1 MLEGQVK
8 ALESEREKLLRRFK
22 EDKARVWDGETVCSA
37 CGQPLPEDRIQEARE
52 NFNLR
57 KSRELSE
64 INDQGQL
71 CSASLIAQKSQE
83 LDHARAA
90 MQSALE
96 RREKAQGALE
106 QAKADAP
113 EQSPFENTQEY
124 ADLAAEKA
132 NLEAQIKDGGAGAD
146 LRRREAQDVLHILNG
161 LIVQAQND
169 RTLIVTARK
178 RRERLAELEQDQK
191 NTAAEYERF
200 ERGVY
205 LCEEFTRAKVSM
217 LDERINSR
225 FHAVRFRLFKT
236 QINGGLQDCCDVLCP
251 TTSGLT
257 PYESANNAAQINAG
271 IEIAGAL
278 GAFWGQDRRLVIGL
292 IAAFSWA
299 PVAKQ
304 TAAKTRSAAHRT
316 YVRAARSWGAGSWY
330 IFKNHL
336 AADVLP
342 VVLVGALAVV
352 GKAILQESA
361 LAYLGLSDPT
371 AKSWGLMINRA
382 SRFAGIYFTDY
393 WKWWLAAPVAALML
407 TILFTRLLAR
417 WLEQQLLEGDV

>member
-1 MLEGQVK
+1 MPGKRNRARWRPCLILCAGLLALTLFFGWGVLGWPCSPTQPSGASLEAPSAAHWLGTDDLGIDIYAQLSQGFF
-8 ALESEREKLLRRFK
+8 ASMSLGL
-22 EDKARVWDGETVCSA
+22 A
-37 CGQPLPEDRIQEARE
+37 CGVLTALIGGGLGMLAGYKGGGVQAAVDFAVNVFLAVPQLP
-52 NFNLR
+52 
-57 KSRELSE
+57 
-64 INDQGQL
+64 
-71 CSASLIAQKSQE
+71 
-83 LDHARAA
+83 
-90 MQSALE
+90 
-96 RREKAQGALE
+96 
-106 QAKADAP
+106 
-113 EQSPFENTQEY
+113 
-124 ADLAAEKA
+124 
-132 NLEAQIKDGGAGAD
+132 
-146 LRRREAQDVLHILNG
+146 V
-161 LIVQAQND
+161 LIV
-169 RTLIVTARK
+169 
-178 RRERLAELEQDQK
+178 
-191 NTAAEYERF
+191 
-200 ERGVY
+200 
-205 LCEEFTRAKVSM
+205 
-217 LDERINSR
+217 
-225 FHAVRFRLFKT
+225 
-236 QINGGLQDCCDVLCP
+236 
-251 TTSGLT
+251 
-257 PYESANNAAQINAG
+257 
-271 IEIAGAL
+271 L

-316 YVRAARSWGAGSWY
+316 YVRAAKSWGAGSWY

-417 WLEQQLLEGDV
+417 WLEQQLLEGDA